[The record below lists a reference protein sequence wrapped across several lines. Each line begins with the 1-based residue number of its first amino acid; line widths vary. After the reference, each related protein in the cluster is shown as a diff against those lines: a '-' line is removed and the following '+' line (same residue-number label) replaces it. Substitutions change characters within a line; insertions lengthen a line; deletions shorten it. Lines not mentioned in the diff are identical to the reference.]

1 MTKLSKMIMK
11 ESCNKK
17 LQMCIANYFFDG
29 KTQKAS
35 L

>member
-11 ESCNKK
+11 ESYNKK

-29 KTQKAS
+29 KTRKAS